1 MCPRY
6 CQHKMFQS
14 EKLLTP
20 SISDTI
26 TAFKVFATCA
36 EIVLLKPIGP
46 ETDMENLLKRFEAT

>member
-1 MCPRY
+1 
-6 CQHKMFQS
+6 MFQS